1 MVSAAAAS
9 VAESRMG
16 DDLPPSQL
24 LPLGEAPGL
33 QSGKP
38 FAGDPREEESELD
51 VSPHQRVC
59 QYVYSA
65 VFPQRSRSRS
75 KQRRER
81 RAMAGE
87 DHR

>member
-1 MVSAAAAS
+1 
-9 VAESRMG
+9 MG
-16 DDLPPSQL
+16 DDLPSSQL

-33 QSGKP
+33 QSGKL
-38 FAGDPREEESELD
+38 FAGDPGEEESELD
-51 VSPHQRVC
+51 VSPHQSVC

-75 KQRRER
+75 KQQRRER

-87 DHR
+87 DYR